1 MIFKDISCGKKLNKF
16 HSVYKIVHFFATPI
30 LIFSACFFGLGML
43 FASQPGYHVRETAII
58 GCCVCVML
66 AVLMA
71 IFQHI
76 FEKDDVYKHTTYPFM
91 SKFNPLS
98 IMALILLL
106 TVTILPFYVLVINSV
121 KTSAEAN
128 AIGFTFWPEQ
138 GVTFS
143 QYTRIFDYSS
153 SIGIDLVASFFNSLI
168 YATIPV
174 FVGVF
179 VSAFAAYGFAK
190 LDYPG
195 RSKIYYFMI
204 FTLMVPGCVSMS
216 SSYVLFDSYGWTSG
230 SGLSLPMLI
239 PGCFGTVGTVMFL
252 REYFKGIPDDMLAA
266 ARIDG
271 CGKLKIFTSI
281 MIPLGIPALI
291 AQLVL
296 GFIGTYNDYSTA
308 LIYLRYPEQYT
319 IQLALSFFNGG
330 YSDKA
335 VVSASAVF
343 GVMPLLVLYM
353 IFQDKIISGIS
364 VSAGLKG

>member
-308 LIYLRYPEQYT
+308 LI
-319 IQLALSFFNGG
+319 
-330 YSDKA
+330 
-335 VVSASAVF
+335 
-343 GVMPLLVLYM
+343 
-353 IFQDKIISGIS
+353 
-364 VSAGLKG
+364 